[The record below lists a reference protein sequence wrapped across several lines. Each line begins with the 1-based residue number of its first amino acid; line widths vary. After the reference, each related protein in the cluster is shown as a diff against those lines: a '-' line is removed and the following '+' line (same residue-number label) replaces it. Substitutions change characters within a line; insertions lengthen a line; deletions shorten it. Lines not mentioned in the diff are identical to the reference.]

1 MASLL
6 LATALAS
13 GCAGMPGPACGSGQQ
28 AVTEM
33 LYFGTDSPDG
43 PVSDAQWQAFVE
55 EVVTPRFPEGMTTWR
70 AQGQWRGADGV
81 IVREASHVLQLVR
94 FGGAGADAGAEIAD
108 AYRKRFSQ
116 EAVLRIQ
123 TQGCASL

>member
-6 LATALAS
+6 LATALAA
-13 GCAGMPGPACGSGQQ
+13 GCASTPGPVCGSGKQ
-28 AVTEM
+28 AVTDT

-43 PVSDAQWQAFVE
+43 PVSDEQWEAFLQ
-55 EVVTPRFPEGMTTWR
+55 EVVTPRFPAGLTTWR
-70 AQGQWRGADGV
+70 AQGQWRGADGN
-81 IVREASHVLQLVR
+81 IVSEGSHVLQFLR
-94 FGGAGADAGAEIAD
+94 FGGADAQAVTEIAD

-123 TQGCASL
+123 THSCASL